1 MRIPWVHVNEALPDP
16 SLALIEPDGLLC
28 AGLELSAS
36 RLLEAYQAGIFPWYS
51 DGQPVLWWSPN
62 PRMVL
67 YCEEFRFHRSLRK
80 RARSLS
86 LDKAWSLHLSCDFEA
101 VMRAC
106 SGPREGQRGT
116 WITSAMIDA
125 YVELHARGHAQSV
138 ELRYGDALKAGLYGV
153 SIGKMFFGESMFTT
167 LPDGSKIALAALV
180 KLLAQEGFTM
190 IDCQQQTEHLA
201 LLGAR
206 PIPRHLY
213 LRQIR
218 ELCQRRPPDWS
229 ACELIWP

>member
-1 MRIPWVHVNEALPDP
+1 
-16 SLALIEPDGLLC
+16 
-28 AGLELSAS
+28 
-36 RLLEAYQAGIFPWYS
+36 
-51 DGQPVLWWSPN
+51 
-62 PRMVL
+62 
-67 YCEEFRFHRSLRK
+67 
-80 RARSLS
+80 
-86 LDKAWSLHLSCDFEA
+86 
-101 VMRAC
+101 
-106 SGPREGQRGT
+106 
-116 WITSAMIDA
+116 
-125 YVELHARGHAQSV
+125 
-138 ELRYGDALKAGLYGV
+138 
-153 SIGKMFFGESMFTT
+153 MFFGESMFTT

-201 LLGAR
+201 LMGAR